1 MLSDVTTLE
10 SLTVGGLDAIGGAVT
25 LPAGTRA
32 AVVVAVTT
40 DPFASFVVEGNAEL
54 NPGDNTVTVT
64 VTAADGEASDV
75 VEVTVTVEEVILS
88 DDATLETFLVNGV
101 DGSTG
106 DPIDLPYGTTRVNV
120 KVQTTDSTASYIVT
134 GDGRTTP
141 LVEGENTLTV
151 TVTAANGDSESYP
164 VTLNVL
170 AISTNNNIDPDAG
183 LFVNGEQVDLE
194 LLDNATGFVNLPV
207 TATTVSIQVKAESD
221 TSDVVANGKTLLP
234 TVARVFGVEKGV
246 NDINIQVI
254 PQAGI
259 ESAKTYKLKVYVG
272 GADATLKTLKVN
284 TTTLTVGGD
293 GTAALQTPL
302 ANGTTTATIFVEP
315 TVAEAVGLGNGTKLE
330 FDGGEATVTKG
341 TVANTWNVAGLVTG
355 ENSISL
361 TVTPGDANAE
371 AGSYSIVIP
380 VALSPDKRLKTFTV
394 NGALVTVGSVI
405 ALAKGATSA
414 EIDGSTE
421 SSVATYEVS
430 GGDSLVIGRN
440 TLTITVTAEDET
452 TQSYTVTAIVPKQI
466 DTIVIP
472 FPKVGVV
479 TVDKKTNVKGNAAIT
494 AALKKIKGT
503 VGIVKI
509 TNNFLIA
516 KDKVTAGPLRATNT
530 QKYLAALK
538 TNGFKTAIYQLVPDP
553 NAKKAKGTTVTI
565 YSY

>member
-1 MLSDVTTLE
+1 
-10 SLTVGGLDAIGGAVT
+10 LDAIIGAVT

-32 AVVVAVTT
+32 AAVLAVTT
-40 DPFASFVVEGNAEL
+40 DPFASYVVEGNAEL

-64 VTAADGEASDV
+64 VTAANGEATDA
-75 VEVTVTVEEVILS
+75 VEVTVTVDEIILS
-88 DDATLETFLVNGV
+88 DDVTLETFLVNGV

-120 KVQTTDSTASYIVT
+120 KAKTTDATASYIIT
-134 GDGRTTP
+134 GDGRLTP
-141 LVEGENTLTV
+141 LVEGENTLTL
-151 TVTAANGDSESYP
+151 TVTAANGDSESYT

-170 AISTNNNIDPDAG
+170 AISKNNNIDPDAG
-183 LFVNGEQVDLE
+183 LFVNGEAVDLE
-194 LLDNATGFVNLPV
+194 LLDNATGFVNLPL
-207 TATTVSIQVKAESD
+207 TATTVNVQVKAESD

-234 TVARVFGVEKGV
+234 NAGRVFGVEKGV
-246 NDINIQVI
+246 NEIYIQVI
-254 PQAGI
+254 PQAGL
-259 ESAKTYKLKVYVG
+259 SFAKTYKLKVYVG
-272 GADATLKTLKVN
+272 GADATLKTVKVN
-284 TTTLTVGGD
+284 TTTITIGVDGSGG
-293 GTAALQTPL
+293 LQTPL
-302 ANGTTTATIFVEP
+302 ASGTTTATLFVEP
-315 TVAEAVGLGNGTKLE
+315 TVAEAIGLGGNGTKLE
-330 FDGGEATVTKG
+330 FDGGEATVTKSN
-341 TVANTWNVAGLVTG
+341 VANTWNIAGLVAG
-355 ENSISL
+355 ENTIGI
-361 TVTPGDANAE
+361 TVTPGDASAE
-371 AGSYSIVIP
+371 QASYSIAIP

-414 EIDGSTE
+414 EIGGSTE
-421 SSVATYEVS
+421 STVATFEVS
-430 GGDSLVIGRN
+430 GGDSLVVGRN

-452 TQSYTVTAIVPKQI
+452 TQDYTVTAIVPKQV

-503 VGIVKI
+503 VGVVKI

-530 QKYLAALK
+530 QKYLTALK
-538 TNGFKTAIYQLVPDP
+538 TNGFKTAVYQLVPDP

-565 YSY
+565 FSY